1 MPTIDVPPPYR
12 GPTRGVATV
21 EVDGRTVG
29 ECLHAIED
37 QYPGFD
43 AQVFDAEGKVHGFVR
58 LFINGEPLERDALDT
73 QVSDS
78 DTVEILA
85 AIAGG

>member
-21 EVDGRTVG
+21 EVEGKTVG
-29 ECLHAIED
+29 ECLHAVEA

-43 AQVFDAEGKVHGFVR
+43 AQIFDPQGRVHGFVR
-58 LFINGEPLERDALDT
+58 LFINGEPVERDALDT
-73 QVSDS
+73 EVSDS
-78 DTVEILA
+78 DTVEVLA